1 MTRTEII
8 PTQKAGQ
15 IQRTAADFDCELI
28 ELGISGNNMAKV
40 TVSGD
45 EQDVERIFKSIE

>member
-15 IQRTAADFDCELI
+15 IQRTAADFDCELV
-28 ELGISGNNMAKV
+28 ELGITGNDMAKV
-40 TVSGD
+40 TVAGD
-45 EQDVERIFKSIE
+45 EENVERLFKSIE